1 MTNTPLDLPRQLD
14 LEELI
19 AHEAH
24 DLRSPYNLIIG
35 FSKMLQ
41 SEPGP
46 SYPPELQHADAE
58 AIYRAGQR
66 ALLLMNSLID
76 IARLNRHE
84 KEASPDEIG
93 IKSLVEQSLAFWKKF
108 NLTSTLQTQ
117 SQLNTT
123 TTLFTADEALVRP
136 TLCSFIM
143 VVAQHIDPEAT
154 VTLTVDEEP
163 EWLVFKVAGAG
174 KKAQPFS
181 KLDLQMQGYLGRAL
195 VELQQGELR
204 TAEETDDGAV
214 IQFAL
219 PRTSVA
225 ATDAGA

>member
-1 MTNTPLDLPRQLD
+1 MTNAPLDLPRQLD

-19 AHEAH
+19 AREAH

-41 SEPGP
+41 NEPGP
-46 SYPPELQHADAE
+46 NYPPELQHADAE

-66 ALLLMNSLID
+66 ALLLTNSLID

-84 KEASPDEIG
+84 KEASPEEVG

-108 NLTSTLQTQ
+108 NLTSTLQTEYQ
-117 SQLNTT
+117 INATA
-123 TTLFTADEALVRP
+123 TLFRADEALVRQ

-143 VVAQHIDPEAT
+143 VVAQHVDPQAT
-154 VTLTVDEEP
+154 VTLTVAEEP
-163 EWLVFKVAGAG
+163 GWLVFTVAGVGAR
-174 KKAQPFS
+174 AQPFS
-181 KLDLQMQGYLGRAL
+181 QLDLHMQGYLGRAL

-204 TAEETDDGAV
+204 TAEETADGAV
-214 IQFAL
+214 IAFAL
-219 PRTSVA
+219 PNA
-225 ATDAGA
+225 